1 MNNDK
6 HDVHEGNEGREEP
19 SSRRYRMRLPSPFSP
34 EAEHVMAETIRC
46 AIRVHRALG
55 PGLLESIYRGALQI
69 ELTTAGLSYETER
82 PVCIKYR
89 DVDLHG
95 QRVDL
100 IVEGLVVVELK
111 CVVRLNDV
119 HRAQL
124 LSYLRATGLRGGLLI
139 NFHVPMLREG
149 LKRVV
154 L

>member
-1 MNNDK
+1 MNHDK
-6 HDVHEGNEGREEP
+6 HEGHEEDEGHEEP
-19 SSRRYRMRLPSPFSP
+19 SLLRYRMRLASPLSP
-34 EAEHVMAETIRC
+34 EAEHVMSETIGC
-46 AIRVHRALG
+46 AIRVHRELG
-55 PGLLESIYRGALQI
+55 PGLLESIYRSALQI
-69 ELTTAGLSYETER
+69 ELTTTGLSYETER

-89 DVDLHG
+89 NVDLHG

-100 IVEGLVVVELK
+100 IVDGLVVAELK

-139 NFHVPMLREG
+139 NFHVPVLRSG
-149 LKRVV
+149 LKRIV

>member
-1 MNNDK
+1 MNHDK
-6 HDVHEGNEGREEP
+6 HEGHEEDEGHEEP
-19 SSRRYRMRLPSPFSP
+19 SLLRYRMRLASPLSP
-34 EAEHVMAETIRC
+34 EAEHVMSETIGC
-46 AIRVHRALG
+46 AIRVHRERG
-55 PGLLESIYRGALQI
+55 PGLLESIYRSALQI
-69 ELTTAGLSYETER
+69 ELTTTGLSYETER

-89 DVDLHG
+89 NVDLHG

-100 IVEGLVVVELK
+100 IVDGLVVVELK

-139 NFHVPMLREG
+139 NFHVPVLRSG
-149 LKRVV
+149 LKRIV

>member
-1 MNNDK
+1 M
-6 HDVHEGNEGREEP
+6 H
-19 SSRRYRMRLPSPFSP
+19 
-34 EAEHVMAETIRC
+34 
-46 AIRVHRALG
+46 
-55 PGLLESIYRGALQI
+55 Q
-69 ELTTAGLSYETER
+69 
-82 PVCIKYR
+82 YR

-100 IVEGLVVVELK
+100 IVDGLVVVELK

-139 NFHVPMLREG
+139 NFHVPVLRSG
-149 LKRVV
+149 LKRIV